1 MQEEQA
7 AAAAAPGA
15 MAPVTDNAPENAQA
29 DGAQPAQP
37 VEVAED
43 DLVEQ
48 IESSIVTPN
57 EPMDL
62 PSTKEALDMFSEYYD
77 DDCAKAKATIVNNT
91 SIQTGLNFAS
101 PVLDPEY
108 VPQQV
113 RPMHATT
120 LGSSSESFDI
130 SALL

>member
-1 MQEEQA
+1 
-7 AAAAAPGA
+7 
-15 MAPVTDNAPENAQA
+15 
-29 DGAQPAQP
+29 
-37 VEVAED
+37 
-43 DLVEQ
+43 
-48 IESSIVTPN
+48 
-57 EPMDL
+57 
-62 PSTKEALDMFSEYYD
+62 MFSEYYD
-77 DDCAKAKATIVNNT
+77 DDFAKAKATIVNNT

>member
-1 MQEEQA
+1 
-7 AAAAAPGA
+7 
-15 MAPVTDNAPENAQA
+15 
-29 DGAQPAQP
+29 
-37 VEVAED
+37 
-43 DLVEQ
+43 
-48 IESSIVTPN
+48 
-57 EPMDL
+57 MDL
-62 PSTKEALDMFSEYYD
+62 LSTKEALDMFSEYYD